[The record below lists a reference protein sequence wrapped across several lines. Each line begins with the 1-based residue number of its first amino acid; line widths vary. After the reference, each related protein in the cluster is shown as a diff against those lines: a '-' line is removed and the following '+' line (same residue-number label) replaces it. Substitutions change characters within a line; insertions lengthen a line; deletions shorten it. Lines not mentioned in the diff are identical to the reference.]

1 MGAGWCCRRSR
12 RLGFWRRSL
21 KLLPELAARGGVT
34 WAPVADL
41 TSGPPDL
48 RSLLVCDVAVEA
60 TVQLLY
66 LWCLGK
72 GVYCFVFVYGVLE
85 LSLARLQA

>member
-66 LWCLGK
+66 PWCLGK
-72 GVYCFVFVYGVLE
+72 GVYFFVFVYGVLE